1 MIFIIII
8 VNILF
13 QVMELHFMG
22 LVLVYNSVNVHI
34 IIIIFFLITFFNT
47 IIIIIIIIFYINLK

>member
-34 IIIIFFLITFFNT
+34 IIIIFF
-47 IIIIIIIIFYINLK
+47 K